1 MSRICTISK
10 QKTCLGDRLGHR
22 RSHFPCHRESL
33 TSPSLTTSSWCSHVA
48 WVQSNGAVLD
58 MAPDPPPLHW
68 NSSVAADLQAEQ
80 EPELTS
86 YQTAVLWKSQFPNPV
101 SRSIADPTQCIWG
114 WGSWALITPVLHWLL
129 ASSISES
136 LWAVAANLSWQK
148 QAPCCSLEGSQPS
161 LDNLSSSSQKM
172 YRISK
177 QSPETVALTEVCTSC
192 LCLLCCRA
200 LWDWRDTGFHH
211 ATFFER
217 KKK

>member
-129 ASSISES
+129 ASSISEAYGQLQPTFPGRS
-136 LWAVAANLSWQK
+136 RHPAVPWR
-148 QAPCCSLEGSQPS
+148 APSRPLTISVQVPRKCTGSQS
-161 LDNLSSSSQKM
+161 RAQK
-172 YRISK
+172 
-177 QSPETVALTEVCTSC
+177 
-192 LCLLCCRA
+192 LL
-200 LWDWRDTGFHH
+200 L
-211 ATFFER
+211 
-217 KKK
+217 